1 MSRHTARLVLDQFN
15 MRPALI
21 APRYVRET
29 PLAFAREGAALPE
42 VSGTGLLGDIR
53 ELANAHAEREIAQ
66 QQLRRRELAAVY
78 GYTTPQDEKPFAF
91 ADGKAIIPV
100 HGILINRFAYSWSF
114 ATGYNFIRA
123 QVEAALEDEDV
134 DGLIYDV
141 NSYGGTVAGCKET
154 ADLMFSASAK
164 AGGKPSLAVVDSS
177 CFSAAYMLASAA
189 DRIAVTPTG
198 GAGSIGVVLMHMD
211 VSQALEKF
219 GLKVTFLTSPEGGH
233 KVDGNPFEPLSKE
246 VAADLQA
253 EIDKMYGVFVATV
266 VRNRPRLSDQA
277 VRDTQAR
284 CFLADDALGLGLID
298 QVATPPEALN
308 DYFNGEIEGDTNGP
322 VEDPDDEEEGDD
334 EDVDDAL
341 DDDDK
346 RLSTEGDD
354 SMTTQ
359 QNAPKGNPPNTGSS
373 AKPAAAGT
381 AANAARSGE
390 SAADNAAAVA
400 AAVTAERERVKAIL
414 DHPDAEGRAGLAQHL
429 ALHTDNTVDA
439 AAGILKATP
448 KQAAA
453 VPAATGEANHF
464 ANAMNNGQHPNVGS
478 GEGGAAGG
486 EAKPSRAEQI
496 LAAQRRMTG
505 VRRQDNGA
513 RK

>member
-21 APRYVRET
+21 ARRYADGV
-29 PLAFAREGAALPE
+29 ALPE
-42 VSGTGLLGDIR
+42 VSGTGLLGDVR
-53 ELANAHAEREIAQ
+53 ELASANAEREIAQ
-66 QQLRRRELAAVY
+66 QQARRRELAAVY
-78 GYTTPQDEKPFAF
+78 GYTTPQDEKPFAY
-91 ADGKAIIPV
+91 ADGKAIIPI

-154 ADLMFSASAK
+154 SDLMFRASSK
-164 AGGKPSLAVVDSS
+164 GGGKPSLAVVDSS

-189 DRIAVTPTG
+189 DQLAVTPTG

-219 GLKVTFLTSPEGGH
+219 GLKVTFLTAPEGGH

-266 VRNRPRLSDQA
+266 VRNRPALSDQA

-284 CFLADDALGLGLID
+284 CFLADDALAAGLID

-308 DYFNGEIEGDTNGP
+308 AFFNGEISGDTDGP
-322 VEDPDDEEEGDD
+322 EEDPLDEDD
-334 EDVDDAL
+334 EDDL
-341 DDDDK
+341 DDE
-346 RLSTEGDD
+346 RLSTQQGDD
-354 SMTTQ
+354 DMAAGHRPTGAAQPQGT
-359 QNAPKGNPPNTGSS
+359 PPNTGSGIQP
-373 AKPAAAGT
+373 PAAAQPDP
-381 AANAARSGE
+381 AAL
-390 SAADNAAAVA
+390 AAAA
-400 AAVTAERERVKAIL
+400 TAERERVQGIL
-414 DHPDAEGRAGLAQHL
+414 EHPEAEGRAELARHL
-429 ALHTDNTVDA
+429 ALHTDNTVEA

-448 KQAAA
+448 KQAP
-453 VPAATGEANHF
+453 VPAGGQANHF
-464 ANAMNNGQHPNVGS
+464 ANAMNNGAHPNVGS
-478 GEGGAAGG
+478 GDGDG
-486 EAKPSRAEQI
+486 EPSGDAKPTRAEQI
-496 LAAQRRMTG
+496 LASQRKMAGGRAPA
-505 VRRQDNGA
+505 RNGDA